1 MPAVK
6 SPARLSPLA
15 PKLLAAAPELAALAL
30 LDRAL
35 AVAVR
40 ALLAEHPTLALLPEP
55 GRVEATTVA
64 RARQLLAAIRPLRRA
79 VACYRLAVRKSLLPH
94 PADDDLPF

>member
-1 MPAVK
+1 MK
-6 SPARLSPLA
+6 SAPRLSPLA

-40 ALLAEHPTLALLPEP
+40 ALLAEHPTLAVQPDP
-55 GRVEATTVA
+55 GCVEAITVA
-64 RARQLLAAIRPLRRA
+64 KARQLLAAIRPLHRA
-79 VACYRLAVRKSLLPH
+79 VARYRLAVRKSLLPH
-94 PADDDLPF
+94 PTDVDLPF

>member
-1 MPAVK
+1 MR

-40 ALLAEHPTLALLPEP
+40 ALLAEHPTLAVQPDP
-55 GRVEATTVA
+55 GRADAITVA
-64 RARQLLAAIRPLRRA
+64 KARQLLAVVRPLRRA
-79 VACYRLAVRKSLLPH
+79 VARYRLAVRKSLLPH
-94 PADDDLPF
+94 TADDDLPF

>member
-1 MPAVK
+1 MRSA
-6 SPARLSPLA
+6 ARLSALA

-40 ALLAEHPTLALLPEP
+40 ALLAEHPTLAAQPDP

-64 RARQLLAAIRPLRRA
+64 KARQLLAAIRPLRRA
-79 VACYRLAVRKSLLPH
+79 VARYRLAVRKSLLPH